1 MISIIYFYY
10 YLFYTRILPDD
21 QPHLTVVFTLSVSE
35 SFLINGIINLI
46 CTKFFCYPLN
56 KWMMI
61 GILLLVLLMNY
72 IYYDSNRRNVVLD
85 NKPKLFGSHPLSIL
99 ITLLFFLI
107 SASVMFWGPIF
118 TQVLL
123 HNYCS
128 K

>member
-1 MISIIYFYY
+1 MISIIYYYY

-56 KWMMI
+56 KWTMI
-61 GILLLVLLMNY
+61 GILLLILLMNY
-72 IYYDSNRRNVVLD
+72 LYFNFNRRDVIVG
-85 NKPKLFGSHPLSIL
+85 NKPKLLGSHILSIL

-107 SASVMFWGPIF
+107 TASFMFWGPIY
-118 TQVLL
+118 TQLL
-123 HNYCS
+123 LNSHCS